1 MGRPER
7 SLDLEGSL
15 LAQFAADLR
24 RVREQAGK
32 PTYRAMSR
40 LAHRSQTTLSEA
52 AGGRT
57 IPTWETVQAFLQ
69 ACDITEFSQWRKR
82 WERLGGTP
90 SSLSAGSVETTHAE
104 TGVGRRRNRM
114 LAAIITAVALV
125 AGLTLAV
132 LLASDQSINAPEGSS
147 AAGVADG
154 ADPEESGCAN
164 DPAATTVDAKE
175 VDVDQAPAGVIEL
188 RFSPRCGV
196 SWPRFTPADPRYST
210 INRPGP
216 IEAHVSVVPVDNQA
230 GAVTFSMKYVGL
242 PVFGNVINSLA
253 TCVRAEAYFSG
264 PSWQSTTGKT
274 ACYKGSVAARY

>member
-7 SLDLEGSL
+7 ALDCEDSP

-24 RVREQAGK
+24 RMREQAGK
-32 PTYRAMSR
+32 PTYRTMSR

-69 ACDITEFSQWRKR
+69 ACGVTDSNEWHERWRR
-82 WERLGGTP
+82 IADTP
-90 SSLSAGSVETTHAE
+90 APSAADSAAAATAE
-104 TGVGRRRNRM
+104 AAPARRRKWP
-114 LAAIITAVALV
+114 LAALIAAIAL
-125 AGLTLAV
+125 ATGLTLAA
-132 LLASDQSINAPEGSS
+132 LLLPDQPANAPETPTV
-147 AAGVADG
+147 AGVADG

-216 IEAHVSVVPVDNQA
+216 IEAHVSVVPGDNQA

-242 PVFGNVINSLA
+242 PVFGNVINSL
-253 TCVRAEAYFSG
+253 TSCVRAEAYFSG
-264 PSWQSTTGKT
+264 PSWRSTTGKT
-274 ACYKGSVAARY
+274 ACYKGSLAAGH